1 MSIENQGSP
10 VRSADRPV
18 PLGGVRVERVHLGED
33 LRREIGS
40 ESAFE
45 HRPVRDGGE
54 VVAVAGGVLAH
65 GGSIPRGGQPSG
77 VRLFSDAMGW
87 RRGDEEKDLGLG
99 SVVAQRSRERFLNKD
114 GSFNVVRR
122 GLPFLESVSPYHFLL
137 TMSWTRFHAVLVG
150 SYLLAN
156 AAFALAFLA
165 CGPAAL
171 EGAGTSA
178 PASPARSSSASRR
191 SPRSASGTS
200 RPSASSRTSSMT
212 AEALLGLL
220 WVAMATGLLF
230 ARFSRPTAQILFSRS
245 AVVAPYRGI
254 TALMFRVANGRTNQ
268 LIDLQARVMLGHF
281 VTEDGRKVRKFDNL
295 TLERAEVMFFPLSW
309 TVVHP
314 IDETSPL
321 WGLDADGVRAADAEL
336 LILLSGID
344 ETFSQTVHTR
354 TSYKPDE
361 LVWNARFVGIFDSPK
376 EGEHLAIDL
385 RRLSEIE
392 PLS

>member
-1 MSIENQGSP
+1 
-10 VRSADRPV
+10 
-18 PLGGVRVERVHLGED
+18 
-33 LRREIGS
+33 
-40 ESAFE
+40 
-45 HRPVRDGGE
+45 
-54 VVAVAGGVLAH
+54 
-65 GGSIPRGGQPSG
+65 
-77 VRLFSDAMGW
+77 MGW

-99 SVVAQRSRERFLNKD
+99 SVVAQRSQDRFLNKD

-122 GLPFLESVSPYHFLL
+122 GLPFLESLSPYHVLL
-137 TMSWTRFHAVLVG
+137 TMSWTRFHAMLVG
-150 SYLLAN
+150 SYLVAN
-156 AAFALAFLA
+156 AAFALAYLA
-165 CGPAAL
+165 CGRSAL
-171 EGAGTSA
+171 EGARSLGTGF
-178 PASPARSSSASRR
+178 ARAFFFSVEAFSTIGFGNITPTGFA
-191 SPRSASGTS
+191 ANVV
-200 RPSASSRTSSMT
+200 MT
-212 AEALLGLL
+212 AEALFGLL
-220 WVAMATGLLF
+220 WVAMAMGLLF
-230 ARFSRPTAQILFSRS
+230 ARFSRPTANILFSRN

-268 LIDLQARVMLGHF
+268 LIGLQARVMLGRF
-281 VTEDGRKVRKFDNL
+281 VTEDGRKVRTFDNL

-321 WGLDADGVRAADAEL
+321 WGLNAEGFRASDAEL

-361 LVWNARFVGIFDSPK
+361 VVWNARFAGIFDSPK

-392 PLS
+392 PVS

>member
-1 MSIENQGSP
+1 
-10 VRSADRPV
+10 
-18 PLGGVRVERVHLGED
+18 
-33 LRREIGS
+33 
-40 ESAFE
+40 
-45 HRPVRDGGE
+45 
-54 VVAVAGGVLAH
+54 
-65 GGSIPRGGQPSG
+65 
-77 VRLFSDAMGW
+77 MGW

-99 SVVAQRSRERFLNKD
+99 SVVAERSRERFLNRD

-122 GLPFLESVSPYHFLL
+122 GLPFLDSLSPYHVLL
-137 TMSWTRFHAVLVG
+137 TMSWTRFHAVLLG

-156 AAFALAFLA
+156 AVFAVAFLA

-171 EGAGTSA
+171 EGATNVGTGF
-178 PASPARSSSASRR
+178 ARAFFFSVETFSTIGFGNITPVGFA
-191 SPRSASGTS
+191 ANVV
-200 RPSASSRTSSMT
+200 MT

-230 ARFSRPTAQILFSRS
+230 ARFSRPTAQILFSRN

-268 LIDLQARVMLGHF
+268 LIDLKARVMLGHF
-281 VTEDGRKVRKFDNL
+281 VTENGRKVRKFDDL
-295 TLERAEVMFFPLSW
+295 TLERSEVMFFPLSW

-314 IDETSPL
+314 IDDTSPL
-321 WGLDADGVRAADAEL
+321 RGLDGDGVRAVDAEL

-361 LVWNARFVGIFDSPK
+361 LVWNARFAGIFDSPK
-376 EGEHLAIDL
+376 EGEHLTIDL

>member
-1 MSIENQGSP
+1 
-10 VRSADRPV
+10 
-18 PLGGVRVERVHLGED
+18 
-33 LRREIGS
+33 
-40 ESAFE
+40 
-45 HRPVRDGGE
+45 
-54 VVAVAGGVLAH
+54 
-65 GGSIPRGGQPSG
+65 
-77 VRLFSDAMGW
+77 MGW

-99 SVVAQRSRERFLNKD
+99 SVVAERSRERFLNKD

-122 GLPFLESVSPYHFLL
+122 GLPFLDSLSPYHVLL
-137 TMSWTRFHAVLVG
+137 TMSWTRFHGVIVG

-156 AAFALAFLA
+156 AVFALAFLA

-171 EGAGTSA
+171 EGVKNLGTGF
-178 PASPARSSSASRR
+178 ARAFFFSVETFSTIGFGNITPVGLA
-191 SPRSASGTS
+191 ANVV
-200 RPSASSRTSSMT
+200 MT
-212 AEALLGLL
+212 AEALVGLL

-268 LIDLQARVMLGHF
+268 LIDLRARVMLGHF
-281 VTEDGRKVRKFDNL
+281 VTENGRKARRFDNL

-361 LVWNARFVGIFDSPK
+361 IVWNARFVGIFDSPK

>member
-1 MSIENQGSP
+1 
-10 VRSADRPV
+10 
-18 PLGGVRVERVHLGED
+18 
-33 LRREIGS
+33 
-40 ESAFE
+40 
-45 HRPVRDGGE
+45 
-54 VVAVAGGVLAH
+54 
-65 GGSIPRGGQPSG
+65 
-77 VRLFSDAMGW
+77 MGW
-87 RRGDEEKDLGLG
+87 RRGDEEGDLGLG

-122 GLPFLESVSPYHFLL
+122 GLPFLESLSPYHDLL

-165 CGPAAL
+165 CGPGAL
-171 EGAGTSA
+171 EGVQNLGTGF
-178 PASPARSSSASRR
+178 ARAFFFSVETFSTIGFGNITPVGLA
-191 SPRSASGTS
+191 ANVV
-200 RPSASSRTSSMT
+200 MT

-230 ARFSRPTAQILFSRS
+230 ARFSRPTARILFSRT
-245 AVVAPYRGI
+245 AVVSPYRGI

-268 LIDLQARVMLGHF
+268 LIDLQARVMLSHF
-281 VTEDGRKVRKFDNL
+281 VTVDGRKVRKFDNL

-309 TVVHP
+309 TIVHP

-321 WGLDADGVRAADAEL
+321 RGLDADAVRAVDAEL

-361 LVWNARFVGIFDSPK
+361 IVWNARFAGIFDSPK
-376 EGEHLAIDL
+376 EGEPLAIDL
-385 RRLSEIE
+385 HRLSEVE

>member
-1 MSIENQGSP
+1 M
-10 VRSADRPV
+10 D
-18 PLGGVRVERVHLGED
+18 
-33 LRREIGS
+33 
-40 ESAFE
+40 
-45 HRPVRDGGE
+45 
-54 VVAVAGGVLAH
+54 
-65 GGSIPRGGQPSG
+65 
-77 VRLFSDAMGW
+77 W
-87 RRGDEEKDLGLG
+87 RHGDEEKDLGLG
-99 SVVAQRSRERFLNKD
+99 SVVVQRSRDRFLNRD

-122 GLPFLESVSPYHFLL
+122 GLPFLESLSPYHVLL
-137 TMSWTRFHAVLVG
+137 TMSWTRFHAVLLG

-156 AAFALAFLA
+156 AGFALAYLA

-171 EGAGTSA
+171 EGAGNLGTGF
-178 PASPARSSSASRR
+178 ARAFFFSVETFSTIGFGNITPVGLA
-191 SPRSASGTS
+191 ANLV
-200 RPSASSRTSSMT
+200 MT

-230 ARFSRPTAQILFSRS
+230 ARFSRPTARILFSRN

-254 TALMFRVANGRTNQ
+254 TALMFRVANGRSNQ
-268 LIDLQARVMLGHF
+268 LTELQARVMLSHF
-281 VTEDGRKVRKFDNL
+281 VTENGRKVRKLDNL

-321 WGLDADGVRAADAEL
+321 WGLAADGVRAADAEV
-336 LILLSGID
+336 LILLSGVD
-344 ETFSQTVHTR
+344 ETFSQTVHAR

-361 LVWNARFVGIFDSPK
+361 IVWNVRFVGIFDSPK

-392 PLS
+392 PVS

>member
-1 MSIENQGSP
+1 
-10 VRSADRPV
+10 
-18 PLGGVRVERVHLGED
+18 
-33 LRREIGS
+33 
-40 ESAFE
+40 
-45 HRPVRDGGE
+45 
-54 VVAVAGGVLAH
+54 
-65 GGSIPRGGQPSG
+65 
-77 VRLFSDAMGW
+77 MGW

-99 SVVAQRSRERFLNKD
+99 SVVAQRSRDRFLNKD

-122 GLPFLESVSPYHFLL
+122 GLPFLESLSPYHLLL
-137 TMSWTRFHAVLVG
+137 TMSWTRFHAVLLG
-150 SYLLAN
+150 SSLLAN
-156 AAFALAFLA
+156 AAFALAYLA

-171 EGAGTSA
+171 QGAGDLGSGF
-178 PASPARSSSASRR
+178 ARAFFFSVETFSTIGFGNIIPVGLRANVV
-191 SPRSASGTS
+191 
-200 RPSASSRTSSMT
+200 MT
-212 AEALLGLL
+212 AEALIGLL

-254 TALMFRVANGRTNQ
+254 TALMFRVANGRSNQ
-268 LIDLQARVMLGHF
+268 LIDLQARVMLGRF

-314 IDETSPL
+314 IDEASPL

-361 LVWNARFVGIFDSPK
+361 LVWNARFAGIFDSPK

>member
-1 MSIENQGSP
+1 
-10 VRSADRPV
+10 
-18 PLGGVRVERVHLGED
+18 
-33 LRREIGS
+33 
-40 ESAFE
+40 
-45 HRPVRDGGE
+45 
-54 VVAVAGGVLAH
+54 
-65 GGSIPRGGQPSG
+65 
-77 VRLFSDAMGW
+77 MGW

-99 SVVAQRSRERFLNKD
+99 FVVAQRSRDRFLNKD

-122 GLPFLESVSPYHFLL
+122 GLPFLESLSPYHLLL

-150 SYLLAN
+150 SYLFAN

-165 CGPAAL
+165 CGPGAL
-171 EGAGTSA
+171 QGSGDLGTGFTRAFFFSVETFSTIGFGNIVPVGLRA
-178 PASPARSSSASRR
+178 NVV
-191 SPRSASGTS
+191 
-200 RPSASSRTSSMT
+200 MT
-212 AEALLGLL
+212 AEALVGLL

-230 ARFSRPTAQILFSRS
+230 ARFSRPTARILFSRS

-254 TALMFRVANGRTNQ
+254 TALMFRVANGRSNQ

-281 VTEDGRKVRKFDNL
+281 VTENGLKVRKFENL

-321 WGLDADGVRAADAEL
+321 WGLDADGVRATDAEL

>member
-1 MSIENQGSP
+1 
-10 VRSADRPV
+10 
-18 PLGGVRVERVHLGED
+18 
-33 LRREIGS
+33 
-40 ESAFE
+40 
-45 HRPVRDGGE
+45 
-54 VVAVAGGVLAH
+54 
-65 GGSIPRGGQPSG
+65 
-77 VRLFSDAMGW
+77 MGW

-122 GLPFLESVSPYHFLL
+122 GLPFLESLSPYHVLL
-137 TMSWTRFHAVLVG
+137 TMSWTRFHAVLLG

-171 EGAGTSA
+171 EGVQNLGTGF
-178 PASPARSSSASRR
+178 ARAFFFSVETFSTIGFGNITPVGLLANVV
-191 SPRSASGTS
+191 
-200 RPSASSRTSSMT
+200 MT
-212 AEALLGLL
+212 AEALVGLL

-230 ARFSRPTAQILFSRS
+230 ARFSRPTAKILFSRS

-281 VTEDGRKVRKFDNL
+281 VTENGRMVRKFDNL